1 MAGYAQGPRT
11 QSTITAAGASPAIA
25 VGLTHLALTRF
36 RNYRHLALDLEPCP
50 VVLVGPNGAGK
61 TNLLEAISLLGPG
74 SGLHRAKLSEI
85 DFRGPGNQAGMA
97 WAVHAKLQTASGEFA
112 LGTGRDPLA
121 PVQIGRERRLA
132 RVNGA
137 AARSQADFAEI
148 LSVQWLVP
156 AMDGLFD
163 DAASARRRYL
173 DRLVTGIDPGH
184 AARVAAYET
193 AMRERARLLRGE
205 VSASQADAE
214 AWLDAL
220 ETEMSGA
227 AVAIAA
233 SRREAV
239 DALNL
244 ALAEGDGPFPR
255 ASLAAAGAVE
265 MWLAEGPAL
274 AAEDRLKASLKAAR
288 TSDAAAGV
296 TEWGTHRSDL
306 EVIYL
311 GRSLGNAPLR
321 AAECSTGEQRALL
334 LSIALAEARLTT
346 RRRGHAPLLLL
357 DEAVSHLDSQRREAL
372 FAEILALG
380 LQAWLT
386 GTDRDLFRP
395 LAGSAQF
402 FAVEDGRVQDL

>member
-1 MAGYAQGPRT
+1 M
-11 QSTITAAGASPAIA
+11 TATGTRPAVA

-36 RNYRHLALDLEPCP
+36 RNYRHLALDLDLHPI
-50 VVLVGPNGAGK
+50 VLVGPNGAGK

-85 DFRGPGNQAGMA
+85 DFRGPGNQANMA
-97 WAVHAKLQTASGEFA
+97 WAVHAKLQVAGGEFA

-121 PVQIGRERRLA
+121 AAQIGRDRRLA
-132 RVNGA
+132 RINGA
-137 AARSQADFAEI
+137 PARSQADFADI

-173 DRLVTGIDPGH
+173 DRLVTGIDPSH
-184 AARVAAYET
+184 AARVASYEA
-193 AMRERARLLRGE
+193 AMRERSRLLRGE
-205 VSASQADAE
+205 VGASQADLDG
-214 AWLDAL
+214 WLDAL
-220 ETEMSGA
+220 ETEMAGA

-239 DALNL
+239 DALNA
-244 ALAEGDGPFPR
+244 ALGEGDGPFPR
-255 ASLAAAGAVE
+255 ASLSAAGAVE
-265 MWLAEGPAL
+265 AWLAEGPAL
-274 AAEDRLKASLKAAR
+274 AAEDRLKARLKSAR
-288 TSDAAAGV
+288 VGDAASGV

-311 GRSLGNAPLR
+311 GRSLGAAPLR

-334 LSIALAEARLTT
+334 LSITLAEARLTKH
-346 RRRGHAPLLLL
+346 RRGQAPVLLL
-357 DEAVSHLDSQRREAL
+357 DEAVSHLDGRRREAL
-372 FAEILALG
+372 FAEILTLG

-386 GTDRDLFRP
+386 GTDGEFFRP

-402 FAVEDGRVQDL
+402 LTVEDGRIRDF

>member
-1 MAGYAQGPRT
+1 MM
-11 QSTITAAGASPAIA
+11 TATGASPAVV

-36 RNYRHLALDLEPCP
+36 RNYRHLALDLDLRP

-61 TNLLEAISLLGPG
+61 TNLLEAVSLLGPG
-74 SGLHRAKLSEI
+74 GGLHRAKLSEI
-85 DFRGPGNQAGMA
+85 DFRGAGNQANMA
-97 WAVHAKLQTASGEFA
+97 WAVHAKLQTAGGEFA

-121 PVQIGRERRLA
+121 PAQIGRDRRLA
-132 RVNGA
+132 RINGA
-137 AARSQADFAEI
+137 PARSQADFADI

-173 DRLVTGIDPGH
+173 DRLVTGIDAGH
-184 AARVAAYET
+184 AMRVAAYET
-193 AMRERARLLRGE
+193 AMRERSRLLRGE
-205 VSASQADAE
+205 VSATQADLDG
-214 AWLDAL
+214 WLDAL
-220 ETEMSGA
+220 EAEMSAA

-239 DALNL
+239 EALNL
-244 ALAEGDGPFPR
+244 ALAEGNGPFPR
-255 ASLAAAGAVE
+255 ASLAAAGTVE
-265 MWLAEGPAL
+265 TWLAEGPAL
-274 AAEDRLKASLKAAR
+274 SAEEKLKASLKAAR
-288 TSDAAAGV
+288 AGDAASGV

-311 GRSLGNAPLR
+311 GRALGSAPLR

-334 LSIALAEARLTT
+334 LSIALAEARLT
-346 RRRGHAPLLLL
+346 RNRRGQAPILLL
-357 DEAVSHLDSQRREAL
+357 DEAVSRLDGQRREAL

-386 GTDRDLFRP
+386 GTDRDLFRS
-395 LAGSAQF
+395 LLGHAQF
-402 FAVEDGRVQDL
+402 FAVEDGRVHSL

>member
-1 MAGYAQGPRT
+1 MM
-11 QSTITAAGASPAIA
+11 TATGASPAVVPGLA
-25 VGLTHLALTRF
+25 HVGLTHLALTQF
-36 RNYRHLALDLEPCP
+36 RSYRHLAVDLDLRP

-61 TNLLEAISLLGPG
+61 TNLLEAVSLLGPG

-97 WAVHAKLQTASGEFA
+97 WAVHVKLQTAGGEFA

-121 PVQIGRERRLA
+121 PSQIGRDRRLA
-132 RVNGA
+132 RINGA
-137 AARSQADFAEI
+137 PARSQADFADI

-184 AARVAAYET
+184 AARVASYEA
-193 AMRERARLLRGE
+193 AMRERSRLLRGGL
-205 VSASQADAE
+205 SASQADLDG
-214 AWLDAL
+214 WLDAL
-220 ETEMSGA
+220 EAEMAGA

-244 ALAEGDGPFPR
+244 ALAEGNGPFPR
-255 ASLAAAGAVE
+255 ASLAAAGTVE
-265 MWLAEGPAL
+265 TWLAEGPAL
-274 AAEDRLKASLKAAR
+274 SAEERLKACLKTAR
-288 TSDAAAGV
+288 AGDAASGV

-306 EVIYL
+306 AVIYL
-311 GRSLGNAPLR
+311 GRSLGVAPLH

-334 LSIALAEARLTT
+334 LSIALAEARLT
-346 RRRGHAPLLLL
+346 RNRRGRAPILLL
-357 DEAVSHLDSQRREAL
+357 DEAVSHLDGQRREAL

-386 GTDRDLFRP
+386 GTDRDLFRS
-395 LAGSAQF
+395 LLGHAQF
-402 FAVEDGRVQDL
+402 FAVEDGRVHSI